1 MSFCRG
7 CIVKS
12 FHCHRRAYEG
22 LMNEGASVRNTLPP
36 LPLLPLQYLPK
47 LSGLVPSLP
56 ALPFSDQPRCT
67 RQPPRL
73 QPLVESAPGFFLF
86 SVLNAKKN
94 LQMGPRGVSPKSW
107 ACRTGSCAKPLSV
120 LSSGMYRPPALTRQ
134 TAAAAARC
142 KGGEGRKGELPLW
155 ETFVTSMTAPLDGW
169 AASIWLQCM

>member
-36 LPLLPLQYLPK
+36 LPLLPWQYLPK
-47 LSGLVPSLP
+47 LSGPVPSSP

-86 SVLNAKKN
+86 SIFPYLTQRKTCKWDLVASAQKAGRAGLEVVQN
-94 LQMGPRGVSPKSW
+94 LCRYFSLVCIDLLLSPGKQQQQQRDAREGRGG
-107 ACRTGSCAKPLSV
+107 RGSCLYGKRL
-120 LSSGMYRPPALTRQ
+120 
-134 TAAAAARC
+134 
-142 KGGEGRKGELPLW
+142 
-155 ETFVTSMTAPLDGW
+155 
-169 AASIWLQCM
+169 